1 MEECLSSEMRQWNV
15 FSGRELAKRIK
26 EPLMSY
32 SRADSYWNA
41 TASSS
46 NFPKLSE
53 PLHVDVAIVGGGIV
67 GITTARML
75 KDKGLTV
82 AVVEAR
88 KVGRQVTGK
97 STAKVTTQ
105 HSLRYKTLKSKFG
118 EERAQLYAEAQE
130 VGIRE
135 IERLIREYQID
146 CDFETKAAFVYTC
159 QENLISE
166 LEKELEVA
174 KSLGLPASLVE
185 ETGLPFQV
193 EAALRFDGQA
203 QFHPTKYVSSLAET
217 IPGEGCHVFEQSR
230 VTDWTPNHIET
241 EHGSVSARNVVMA
254 THLPLGQVGFYYA
267 EVSPYAEPVIAAPIG
282 RTADGMYLSVE
293 EPTHSFRTH
302 TRGDTVFGVATGP
315 SFKPG
320 DTKKQ
325 QECFGEI
332 ERWLTSTFDAGPVQY
347 RWVNEDYGSMDSMP
361 FIGWSSSSNDRY
373 LVATGFGAWGISNG
387 TAAGIIL
394 ADLAVGLENRWVK
407 AFDATRIKPI
417 AGGPKF
423 IAENLG
429 VASHLIGGYLSRYPK
444 SFDALALGE
453 AAIVQIDGKNL
464 AAFRDEKGKIH
475 AVSAV
480 CSHMGCLVGWNEND
494 RTWDCSCHGSRFG
507 LDGDVLH
514 GPATRPLGFEITG

>member
-1 MEECLSSEMRQWNV
+1 
-15 FSGRELAKRIK
+15 
-26 EPLMSY
+26 MSN
-32 SRADSYWNA
+32 SQERSYWNA
-41 TASSS
+41 TASHSK
-46 NFPKLSE
+46 FPELATT
-53 PLHVDVAIVGGGIV
+53 LHVDVAIIGGGIV
-67 GITTARML
+67 GVTTARML

-97 STAKVTTQ
+97 STAKVTAQ

-118 EERAQLYAEAQE
+118 EERTQLYADAQK
-130 VGIRE
+130 VAIRE

-159 QENLISE
+159 QEELIAG
-166 LEKELEVA
+166 LEKEFEVA

-185 ETGLPFQV
+185 DTGLPFQV
-193 EAALRFDGQA
+193 RAALRYDGQA
-203 QFHPTKYVSSLAET
+203 QFHPTKYVASLANT
-217 IPGEGCHVFEQSR
+217 VPGDGCHVFEQSR
-230 VTDWTPNHIET
+230 VVKWEPSRIET
-241 EHGSVSARNVVMA
+241 DHGSVNARHVVMA

-267 EVSPYAEPVIAAPIG
+267 EVHPHAEPVIAAPIG
-282 RTADGMYLSVE
+282 RNADGMYLSVE
-293 EPTHSFRTH
+293 KPVHSFRTH
-302 TRGDTVFGVATGP
+302 TQEGSVFGIATGP

-320 DTKKQ
+320 DTETER
-325 QECFGEI
+325 ECFKEI
-332 ERWLTSTFDAGPVQY
+332 EGWLTETFDAGPIQY

-361 FIGWSSSSNDRY
+361 FVGWSSSSDDRY

-394 ADLAVGLENRWVK
+394 ADLAAGAENRWIK

-423 IAENLG
+423 LAENLG
-429 VASHLIGGYLSRYPK
+429 IASHLIGGYLSRYPK
-444 SFDALALGE
+444 SFDALAPGQ
-453 AAIVQIDGKNL
+453 ASIVKIDGENL
-464 AAFRDEKGKIH
+464 AAFRDDEGKIH
-475 AVSAV
+475 VVSAV

-494 RTWDCSCHGSRFG
+494 RTWDCPCHGSRFE
-507 LDGDVLH
+507 LDGTVLH

>member
-1 MEECLSSEMRQWNV
+1 MSFQELFMSNSQ
-15 FSGRELAKRIK
+15 GR
-26 EPLMSY
+26 
-32 SRADSYWNA
+32 SYWNA
-41 TASSS
+41 TASPLT
-46 NFPKLSE
+46 FPKLSE
-53 PLHVDVAIVGGGIV
+53 ALDVDVAIVGGGIV

-105 HSLRYKTLKSKFG
+105 HSLRYKTLISKFG
-118 EERAQLYAEAQE
+118 EERTQLYAEAQE
-130 VGIRE
+130 VAIRE
-135 IERLIREYQID
+135 IERLIREYQIN

-159 QENLISE
+159 KEDLVSE
-166 LEKELEVA
+166 LEKELQVA
-174 KSLGLPASLVE
+174 KNLGLPASLVE
-185 ETGLPFQV
+185 EIGLPFQV
-193 EAALRFDGQA
+193 RAALRFDGQA
-203 QFHPTKYVSSLAET
+203 QFHPTKYVTSLADT
-217 IPGEGCHVFEQSR
+217 VPGEGCHVFEDSR
-230 VTDWTPNHIET
+230 VVNWEPTRIET
-241 EHGSVSARNVVMA
+241 DLGSINARHVVMA

-267 EVSPYAEPVIAAPIG
+267 EVHPHAEPVIAAPIG

-293 EPTHSFRTH
+293 QPVHSFRTH
-302 TRGDTVFGVATGP
+302 TRGDKVVGIATGP

-320 DTKKQ
+320 DTDKERESFQ
-325 QECFGEI
+325 EI
-332 ERWLTSTFDAGPVQY
+332 ERWLTETFDAGPITY

-361 FIGWSSSSNDRY
+361 FVGWSSSGDDHY

-394 ADLAVGLENRWVK
+394 ADLAAGAENTWVK

-417 AGGPKF
+417 AGGQKF
-423 IAENLG
+423 LTENLG

-444 SFDALALGE
+444 SFDALAPGE
-453 AAIVQIDGKNL
+453 ASILKIDGKNL
-464 AAFRDEKGKIH
+464 AVFRDEEGKIH

-494 RTWDCSCHGSRFG
+494 RTWDCPCHGSRFE
-507 LDGDVLH
+507 LDGNVLH